1 MSSGNGTSFNQ
12 PYSTID
18 GGVMSSPYPSGV
30 GGNSA
35 LYESGG
41 GSVSTNYSPNLM
53 SLSTGGG
60 RRRQTKKREVNNK
73 EKRFKKRK
81 HRFPRK
87 SVKTCS
93 VCKNRVRWF

>member
-12 PYSTID
+12 PYSTIH
-18 GGVMSSPYPSGV
+18 GGVISSPYPSGV

-41 GSVSTNYSPNLM
+41 GSVSTNYAPNLM

-60 RRRQTKKREVNNK
+60 RRRQTKKRRVNNK

-81 HRFPRK
+81 HRLPRK
-87 SVKTCS
+87 SVKMCS
-93 VCKNRVRWF
+93 VCKNRIRLF